1 MAEKSEAPGLAAV
14 LPEHDF
20 GAESRRLGVAG
31 DVIGDV
37 VERVLQSRDLRLD
50 AVGGEDGRGV
60 DRGERLVVHAVAPGE
75 VVDLARAVARVPLAA
90 WHGKPSAAPLSHEM
104 DFHDRSLREHAKAE
118 GTIRPQRRGQ
128 YECGL
133 AGDPAS
139 GKHDATERA
148 DM

>member
-1 MAEKSEAPGLAAV
+1 MAEKSEAAGLAAV

-37 VERVLQSRDLRLD
+37 VERMLQSGDLRLE
-50 AVGGEDGRGV
+50 AVRSEDGRGV

-118 GTIRPQRRGQ
+118 GAILPSRCGQHERG
-128 YECGL
+128 L
-133 AGDPAS
+133 TGDPAG
-139 GKHDATERA
+139 GKHDATERT